1 MITTKPSVIVP
12 SAARAFA
19 DERGVSSDLHEVAE
33 ITGLIF
39 PDARRL
45 AADLHEDP
53 DVPGWRWIVFH
64 VEVAWSDPERARSA
78 RDQWYVRTA
87 EVCPGR
93 SLNEFGLE
101 IDRRPG

>member
-1 MITTKPSVIVP
+1 MVTTKPSLTVS

-19 DERGVSSDLHEVAE
+19 DERGVSSDLHAVAD

-39 PDARRL
+39 PDARCL

-53 DVPGWRWIVFH
+53 DVPGWRWIVFR
-64 VEVAWSDPERARSA
+64 VEVEWKDAERARSA
-78 RDQWYVRTA
+78 RDQWYARTA